1 MKGDR
6 KQVLDFIAEAA
17 KHCHIELTTLIIPN
31 ENDSIEEMKEL
42 SAWIASIDKTIPLHI
57 SRFFPCFNMTDR
69 GPTSVKR
76 VYELADVARE
86 KLDYVYTGNC

>member
-1 MKGDR
+1 
-6 KQVLDFIAEAA
+6 
-17 KHCHIELTTLIIPN
+17 
-31 ENDSIEEMKEL
+31 
-42 SAWIASIDKTIPLHI
+42 
-57 SRFFPCFNMTDR
+57 MTDR